1 VRFATDKADS
11 KRISSDIR
19 GVLLN
24 FWDPI
29 GIKNEPIAQDEYNSY
44 IGGVYELLKRSCTD
58 EELAAHLWKII
69 EERIEIQ
76 PAKGATERTVS
87 ELRRIRLD

>member
-1 VRFATDKADS
+1 M
-11 KRISSDIR
+11 
-19 GVLLN
+19 
-24 FWDPI
+24 
-29 GIKNEPIAQDEYNSY
+29 AQDEYDSY

-69 EERIEIQ
+69 EERMEIH
-76 PAKGATERTVS
+76 PTKGATERTVS